1 METVIDATRLIP
13 GAITTRILCDR
24 GYNIIKLEDT
34 ERGDYMDD
42 LSPGASDFLNHGK
55 KASE

>member
-13 GAITTRILCDR
+13 GAITTRILCDM

-42 LSPGASDFLNHGK
+42 LSPGASDFLNH
-55 KASE
+55 